1 MICHPSGIG
10 LVFAFRAGLL
20 AGSARGVA
28 LKMKTIRHRCL
39 LILVLLLAVLN
50 IILWALKKL
59 GRL

>member
-1 MICHPSGIG
+1 
-10 LVFAFRAGLL
+10 
-20 AGSARGVA
+20 
-28 LKMKTIRHRCL
+28 MKIVRHRCL